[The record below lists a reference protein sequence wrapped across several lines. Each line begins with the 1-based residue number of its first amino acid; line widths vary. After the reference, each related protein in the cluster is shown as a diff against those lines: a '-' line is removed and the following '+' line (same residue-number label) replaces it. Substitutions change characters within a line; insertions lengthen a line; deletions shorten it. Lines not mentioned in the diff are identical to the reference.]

1 MFLIFYI
8 LIVVALFVFE
18 MLYFRVADKFNI
30 IDKPNER
37 SSHTRITLRGGGVV
51 FYFGV
56 FLFTVLQ
63 GWLYPAFFLGLSLIS
78 TVSFLDDIR
87 PLSSR
92 FRLPLHFVAIGIMF
106 IDLDLYSLLPWYC
119 WPIALVIAVGIINA
133 FNFMDGI
140 NGITGAYSIVALVS
154 LWYVNQYIVAFAD
167 QTLIYIVFLSVLVFN
182 FFNFRTKASC
192 FAGDVGSVSIAFILV
207 FLLGKLIV
215 VSGDLR
221 YLLFLGVYG
230 IDTILTI
237 VHRIILKENIL
248 KAHRKHAYQLMA
260 NELKIPHLIVSLC
273 YSGLQLILSIL
284 TILVPFYSLLFVVL
298 LVIIYIVFKLKYF
311 SLHKF

>member
-1 MFLIFYI
+1 MHLIFYI
-8 LIVVALFVFE
+8 FIVVALFVFE
-18 MLYFRVADKFNI
+18 ILYFRVADKFNI

-37 SSHTRITLRGGGVV
+37 SSHTHITLRGGGVV

-56 FLFTVLQ
+56 FLFMALQ

-92 FRLPLHFVAIGIMF
+92 IRLPLHFVAMGLMF
-106 IDLDLYSLLPWYC
+106 IDLGLYTLPWYF
-119 WPIALVIAVGIINA
+119 WVIALVIAVGVINA

-140 NGITGAYSIVALVS
+140 NGITGAYSTVALVS
-154 LWYVNQYIVAFAD
+154 LWYVNQYVASFAD
-167 QTLIYIVFLSVLVFN
+167 QNLIYIVFLSVLVFN

-215 VSGDLR
+215 ESGDPR

>member
-1 MFLIFYI
+1 MHLIFYI
-8 LIVVALFVFE
+8 FIVVALFVFE
-18 MLYFRVADKFNI
+18 ILYFRVADKFNI

-37 SSHTRITLRGGGVV
+37 SSHTHITLRGGGVV

-56 FLFTVLQ
+56 ILFMALQ

-92 FRLPLHFVAIGIMF
+92 IRLPLHFVAMGIMF
-106 IDLDLYSLLPWYC
+106 IDLGLYALPWYF
-119 WPIALVIAVGIINA
+119 WVIGLVIAVGVINA

-140 NGITGAYSIVALVS
+140 NGITGAYSTVALVS
-154 LWYVNQYIVAFAD
+154 LWYVNQYVVAFAD
-167 QTLIYIVFLSVLVFN
+167 QNLIYIVFLSVLVFN

-215 VSGDLR
+215 ESGEPR

-284 TILVPFYSLLFVVL
+284 VILVPFYSLLFVVL

>member
-1 MFLIFYI
+1 MHLIFYI

-18 MLYFRVADKFNI
+18 ILYFRVADKFDI

-37 SSHTRITLRGGGVV
+37 SSHTHITLRGGGVV
-51 FYFGV
+51 FYFGI
-56 FLFTVLQ
+56 FLFTILQ

-92 FRLPLHFVAIGIMF
+92 LRLPLHFVAMGIMF
-106 IDLDLYSLLPWYC
+106 IDLGLYALPWYF
-119 WPIALVIAVGIINA
+119 WVIALVIAVGIINA

-140 NGITGAYSIVALVS
+140 NGITGAYSMVALLA
-154 LWYVNQYIVAFAD
+154 LWYVNQYIISFAD
-167 QTLIYIVFLSVLVFN
+167 QSLIYIVFLSVLVFN

-215 VSGDLR
+215 VSGDPR
-221 YLLFLGVYG
+221 YLLFLAVYG
-230 IDTILTI
+230 VDTILTI
-237 VHRIILKENIL
+237 IHRIILKENIL

-284 TILVPFYSLLFVVL
+284 VILVPFYSLIFLVL

>member
-1 MFLIFYI
+1 MHLIFYI

-18 MLYFRVADKFNI
+18 ILYFRVADKFDI

-37 SSHTRITLRGGGVV
+37 SSHTHITLRGGGVV
-51 FYFGV
+51 FYFGI
-56 FLFTVLQ
+56 FLFTILQ

-92 FRLPLHFVAIGIMF
+92 LRLPLHFMAMGIMF
-106 IDLDLYSLLPWYC
+106 IDLGLYALPWYF
-119 WPIALVIAVGIINA
+119 WVIALVIAVGIINA

-140 NGITGAYSIVALVS
+140 NGITGAYSMVALLA
-154 LWYVNQYIVAFAD
+154 LWYVNQYIISFAD
-167 QTLIYIVFLSVLVFN
+167 QSLIYIVFLSVLVFN

-215 VSGDLR
+215 VSGDPR
-221 YLLFLGVYG
+221 YLLFLAVYG
-230 IDTILTI
+230 VDTILTI
-237 VHRIILKENIL
+237 IHRIILKEDIL

-260 NELKIPHLIVSLC
+260 NELKIPHLVVSLC

-284 TILVPFYSLLFVVL
+284 VILVPFYSLLFVIL
-298 LVIIYIVFKLKYF
+298 LAIVYVAFKFRYF
-311 SLHKF
+311 SLHTS

>member
-1 MFLIFYI
+1 MHLIFYI
-8 LIVVALFVFE
+8 FIVVALFVFE
-18 MLYFRVADKFNI
+18 ILYFRVADKFNI

-37 SSHTRITLRGGGVV
+37 SSHTHITLRGGGVV

-56 FLFTVLQ
+56 FLFMALQ

-92 FRLPLHFVAIGIMF
+92 IRLPLHFVAMGLMF
-106 IDLDLYSLLPWYC
+106 IDLGLYTLPWYF
-119 WPIALVIAVGIINA
+119 WVIALVIAVGVINA

-140 NGITGAYSIVALVS
+140 NGITGAYSTVALVS
-154 LWYVNQYIVAFAD
+154 LWYVNQYVAAFAD
-167 QTLIYIVFLSVLVFN
+167 QNLIYIVFLSVLVFN

-215 VSGDLR
+215 ESGDLR

-284 TILVPFYSLLFVVL
+284 VILVPFYSLLFVVL

>member
-1 MFLIFYI
+1 MHLIFYI
-8 LIVVALFVFE
+8 FIVVALFVFE
-18 MLYFRVADKFNI
+18 ILYFRVADKFNI

-37 SSHTRITLRGGGVV
+37 SSHTHITLRGGGVV

-56 FLFTVLQ
+56 ILFMALQ

-92 FRLPLHFVAIGIMF
+92 IRLPLHFVAMGLMF
-106 IDLDLYSLLPWYC
+106 IDLGLYALPWYF
-119 WPIALVIAVGIINA
+119 WVIALIIAVGVINA

-140 NGITGAYSIVALVS
+140 NGITGAYSTVALVS
-154 LWYVNQYIVAFAD
+154 LWYVNQYVVAFAD
-167 QTLIYIVFLSVLVFN
+167 QNLIYIVFLSVLVFN

-215 VSGDLR
+215 ESGEPR

-284 TILVPFYSLLFVVL
+284 VILVPFYSLLFVVL

>member
-1 MFLIFYI
+1 MHLIFYI

-18 MLYFRVADKFNI
+18 ILYFRVADKFDI

-37 SSHTRITLRGGGVV
+37 SSHTHITLRGGGVV
-51 FYFGV
+51 FYFGI
-56 FLFTVLQ
+56 FLFTILQ

-92 FRLPLHFVAIGIMF
+92 LRLPLHFMAMGIMF
-106 IDLDLYSLLPWYC
+106 IDLGLYALPWYF
-119 WPIALVIAVGIINA
+119 WVIALVIAVGIINA

-140 NGITGAYSIVALVS
+140 NGITGAYSMVALLA
-154 LWYVNQYIVAFAD
+154 LWYVNQYIISFAD
-167 QTLIYIVFLSVLVFN
+167 QSLIYIGFLSVLVFN

-215 VSGDLR
+215 VSGDPR
-221 YLLFLGVYG
+221 YLLFLAVYG
-230 IDTILTI
+230 VDTILTI
-237 VHRIILKENIL
+237 IHRIILKEDIL

-260 NELKIPHLIVSLC
+260 NELKIPHLVVSLC
-273 YSGLQLILSIL
+273 YSGLQLILSA
-284 TILVPFYSLLFVVL
+284 LVIFAPFYSLLFVIL
-298 LVIIYIVFKLKYF
+298 LAIVYVAFKFRYF
-311 SLHKF
+311 SLHTS

>member
-1 MFLIFYI
+1 MHLIFYI
-8 LIVVALFVFE
+8 FIVVALFVFE
-18 MLYFRVADKFNI
+18 ILYFRVADKFNI

-37 SSHTRITLRGGGVV
+37 SSHTHITLRGGGVV

-56 FLFTVLQ
+56 FLFMALQ

-92 FRLPLHFVAIGIMF
+92 IRLPLHFVAMGLMF
-106 IDLDLYSLLPWYC
+106 IDLGLYTLPWYF
-119 WPIALVIAVGIINA
+119 WVIALVIAVGVINA

-140 NGITGAYSIVALVS
+140 NGITGAYSTVALVS
-154 LWYVNQYIVAFAD
+154 LWYVNQYVASFAD
-167 QTLIYIVFLSVLVFN
+167 QNLIYIVFLSVLVFN

-215 VSGDLR
+215 ESGDLR

-284 TILVPFYSLLFVVL
+284 VILVPFYSLLFVVL

>member
-1 MFLIFYI
+1 MHLIFYI
-8 LIVVALFVFE
+8 FIVVALFVSE
-18 MLYFRVADKFNI
+18 ILYFRVADKFNI

-37 SSHTRITLRGGGVV
+37 SSHTHITLRGGGVV

-56 FLFTVLQ
+56 FLFMALQ

-92 FRLPLHFVAIGIMF
+92 IRLPLHFVAMGLMF
-106 IDLDLYSLLPWYC
+106 IDLGLYTLPWYF
-119 WPIALVIAVGIINA
+119 WVIALVIAVGVINA

-140 NGITGAYSIVALVS
+140 NGITGAYSTVALVS
-154 LWYVNQYIVAFAD
+154 LWYVNQYVVAFAD
-167 QTLIYIVFLSVLVFN
+167 QNFIYIVFLSVLVFN

-215 VSGDLR
+215 ESGDPR

-284 TILVPFYSLLFVVL
+284 VILVPLYSLLFAVL

>member
-1 MFLIFYI
+1 MHLIFYI
-8 LIVVALFVFE
+8 FIVVALFVFE
-18 MLYFRVADKFNI
+18 ILYFRVADKFNI

-37 SSHTRITLRGGGVV
+37 SSHTHITLRGGGVV

-56 FLFTVLQ
+56 FLFMALQ

-92 FRLPLHFVAIGIMF
+92 IRLPLHFVAMGLMF
-106 IDLDLYSLLPWYC
+106 IDLGLYTLPWYF
-119 WPIALVIAVGIINA
+119 WVIALVIAVGVINA

-140 NGITGAYSIVALVS
+140 NGITGAYSTVALVS
-154 LWYVNQYIVAFAD
+154 LWYVNQYVVAFAD
-167 QTLIYIVFLSVLVFN
+167 QNLIYIVFLSVLVFN

-215 VSGDLR
+215 ESGDPR

-230 IDTILTI
+230 IDTTLTI

-284 TILVPFYSLLFVVL
+284 VILVPFYSLLFVVL

>member
-1 MFLIFYI
+1 MHLIFYI

-18 MLYFRVADKFNI
+18 ILYFRVADKFDI

-37 SSHTRITLRGGGVV
+37 SSHTHITLRGGGVV
-51 FYFGV
+51 FYFGI
-56 FLFTVLQ
+56 FLFTILQ

-92 FRLPLHFVAIGIMF
+92 LRLPLHFMAMGIMF
-106 IDLDLYSLLPWYC
+106 IDLGLYALPWYF
-119 WPIALVIAVGIINA
+119 WVIALVIAVGIINA

-140 NGITGAYSIVALVS
+140 NGITGAYSMVALLA
-154 LWYVNQYIVAFAD
+154 LWYVNQYIISFSD
-167 QTLIYIVFLSVLVFN
+167 QSLIYIVFLSVLVFN

-215 VSGDLR
+215 VSGDPR
-221 YLLFLGVYG
+221 YLLFLAVYG
-230 IDTILTI
+230 VDTILTI
-237 VHRIILKENIL
+237 IHRIILKENIL

-260 NELKIPHLIVSLC
+260 NELKIPHLVVSLC
-273 YSGLQLILSIL
+273 YSGLQLILSA
-284 TILVPFYSLLFVVL
+284 LVIFASFYSLLFVIL
-298 LVIIYIVFKLKYF
+298 LAIVYVAFKFRYF
-311 SLHKF
+311 SLHTS

>member
-1 MFLIFYI
+1 MHLIFYI

-18 MLYFRVADKFNI
+18 ILYFRVADKFDI

-37 SSHTRITLRGGGVV
+37 SSHTHITLRGGGVV
-51 FYFGV
+51 FYFGI
-56 FLFTVLQ
+56 FLFTILQ

-92 FRLPLHFVAIGIMF
+92 LRLPLHFMAMGIMF
-106 IDLDLYSLLPWYC
+106 IDLGLYALPWYF
-119 WPIALVIAVGIINA
+119 WVIALVIAVGIINA

-140 NGITGAYSIVALVS
+140 NGITGAYSMVALLA
-154 LWYVNQYIVAFAD
+154 LWYVNQYIISFAD
-167 QTLIYIVFLSVLVFN
+167 QSLIYIVFLSVLVFN

-215 VSGDLR
+215 VSGDPR
-221 YLLFLGVYG
+221 YLLFLAVYG
-230 IDTILTI
+230 VDTILTI
-237 VHRIILKENIL
+237 IHRIILKEDIL

-260 NELKIPHLIVSLC
+260 NVKNSTFSC
-273 YSGLQLILSIL
+273 
-284 TILVPFYSLLFVVL
+284 ILVLFRATAYSISVGYFCTLL
-298 LVIIYIVFKLKYF
+298 
-311 SLHKF
+311 

>member
-1 MFLIFYI
+1 MHLIFYI
-8 LIVVALFVFE
+8 FIVVALFVFE
-18 MLYFRVADKFNI
+18 ILYFRVADKFNI

-37 SSHTRITLRGGGVV
+37 SSHTHITLRGGGVV
-51 FYFGV
+51 FYFGI
-56 FLFTVLQ
+56 FLFMALQ

-92 FRLPLHFVAIGIMF
+92 IRLPLHFVAMGLMF
-106 IDLDLYSLLPWYC
+106 IDLGLYALPWYFLV
-119 WPIALVIAVGIINA
+119 IALVIAVGVINA

-140 NGITGAYSIVALVS
+140 NGITGAYSTVALVS
-154 LWYVNQYIVAFAD
+154 LWYVNQYVVAFAD
-167 QTLIYIVFLSVLVFN
+167 QNLIYIVFLSVLVFN

-215 VSGDLR
+215 ETGDPR

-284 TILVPFYSLLFVVL
+284 VILVPLYSLLFVVL

>member
-1 MFLIFYI
+1 MHLIFYI
-8 LIVVALFVFE
+8 FIVVALFVFE
-18 MLYFRVADKFNI
+18 ILYFRVADKFNI

-37 SSHTRITLRGGGVV
+37 SSHTHITLRGGGVV
-51 FYFGV
+51 FYFGI
-56 FLFTVLQ
+56 FLFMALQ

-92 FRLPLHFVAIGIMF
+92 IRLPLHFVAMGLMF
-106 IDLDLYSLLPWYC
+106 IDLGLYALPWYF
-119 WPIALVIAVGIINA
+119 WVIALVIAVGVINA

-140 NGITGAYSIVALVS
+140 NGITGAYSTVALVS
-154 LWYVNQYIVAFAD
+154 LWYVNQYVVAFAD
-167 QTLIYIVFLSVLVFN
+167 QNLIYIVFLSVLVFN

-215 VSGDLR
+215 ETGDPR

-284 TILVPFYSLLFVVL
+284 VILVPFYSLLFVVL

>member
-1 MFLIFYI
+1 MHLIFYI
-8 LIVVALFVFE
+8 FIVVALFVFE
-18 MLYFRVADKFNI
+18 ILYFRVADKFNI

-37 SSHTRITLRGGGVV
+37 SSHTHITLRGGGVV

-56 FLFTVLQ
+56 ILFMALQ

-92 FRLPLHFVAIGIMF
+92 IRLPLHFVAMGLMF
-106 IDLDLYSLLPWYC
+106 IDLGLYTLPWYF
-119 WPIALVIAVGIINA
+119 WVIALVIAVGVINA

-140 NGITGAYSIVALVS
+140 NGITGAYSTVALVS
-154 LWYVNQYIVAFAD
+154 LWYVNQYVVAFAD
-167 QTLIYIVFLSVLVFN
+167 QNLIYIVFLSVLVFN

-215 VSGDLR
+215 ESGDPR

-284 TILVPFYSLLFVVL
+284 VILVPFYSLLFVVL

>member
-1 MFLIFYI
+1 
-8 LIVVALFVFE
+8 
-18 MLYFRVADKFNI
+18 VADKFDI

-37 SSHTRITLRGGGVV
+37 SSHTHITLRGGGVV
-51 FYFGV
+51 FYFGI
-56 FLFTVLQ
+56 FLFTILQ

-92 FRLPLHFVAIGIMF
+92 LRLPLHFMAMGIMF
-106 IDLDLYSLLPWYC
+106 IDLGLYALPWYF
-119 WPIALVIAVGIINA
+119 WVIALVIAVGIINA

-140 NGITGAYSIVALVS
+140 NGITGAYSMVALLA
-154 LWYVNQYIVAFAD
+154 LWYVNQYIISFAD
-167 QTLIYIVFLSVLVFN
+167 QSLIYIVFLSVLVFN

-215 VSGDLR
+215 VSGDPR
-221 YLLFLGVYG
+221 YLLFLAVYG
-230 IDTILTI
+230 VDTILTI
-237 VHRIILKENIL
+237 IHRIILKEDIL

-260 NELKIPHLIVSLC
+260 NELKIPHLVVSLC

-284 TILVPFYSLLFVVL
+284 VILVPFYSLLFVVL

>member
-1 MFLIFYI
+1 MHLIFYI

-18 MLYFRVADKFNI
+18 ILYFRVADKFDI

-37 SSHTRITLRGGGVV
+37 SSHTHITLRGGGVV
-51 FYFGV
+51 FYFGI
-56 FLFTVLQ
+56 FLFTILQ

-92 FRLPLHFVAIGIMF
+92 LRLPLHFMAMGIMF
-106 IDLDLYSLLPWYC
+106 IDLGLYALPWYF
-119 WPIALVIAVGIINA
+119 WVIALVIAVGIINA

-140 NGITGAYSIVALVS
+140 NGITGAYSMVALLA
-154 LWYVNQYIVAFAD
+154 LWYVNQYIISFAD
-167 QTLIYIVFLSVLVFN
+167 QSLIYIVFLSVLVFN

-215 VSGDLR
+215 VSGDPR
-221 YLLFLGVYG
+221 YLLFLAVYG
-230 IDTILTI
+230 VDTILTI
-237 VHRIILKENIL
+237 IHRIILKEDIL

-260 NELKIPHLIVSLC
+260 NELKIPHLVVSLC
-273 YSGLQLILSIL
+273 YSGLQLILSA
-284 TILVPFYSLLFVVL
+284 LVIFAPFYSLLFVIL

>member
-1 MFLIFYI
+1 MHLIFYI

-18 MLYFRVADKFNI
+18 ILYFRVADKFDI

-37 SSHTRITLRGGGVV
+37 SSHTHITLRGGGVV
-51 FYFGV
+51 FYFGI
-56 FLFTVLQ
+56 FLFTILQ

-92 FRLPLHFVAIGIMF
+92 LRLPLHFVAMGIMF
-106 IDLDLYSLLPWYC
+106 IDLGLYALPWYF
-119 WPIALVIAVGIINA
+119 WVIALVIAVGIINA

-140 NGITGAYSIVALVS
+140 NGITGAYSMVALLA
-154 LWYVNQYIVAFAD
+154 LWYVNQYIISFAD
-167 QTLIYIVFLSVLVFN
+167 QSLIYIVFLSVLVFN

-215 VSGDLR
+215 VSGDPR
-221 YLLFLGVYG
+221 YLLFLAVYG
-230 IDTILTI
+230 VDTILTI
-237 VHRIILKENIL
+237 IHRIILKEDIL

-260 NELKIPHLIVSLC
+260 NELKIPHLVVSLC
-273 YSGLQLILSIL
+273 YSGLQLILSA
-284 TILVPFYSLLFVVL
+284 LVIFAPFYSLLFVVL

>member
-1 MFLIFYI
+1 MHLIFYI
-8 LIVVALFVFE
+8 FIVVALFVFE
-18 MLYFRVADKFNI
+18 ILYFRVADKFNI

-37 SSHTRITLRGGGVV
+37 SSHTHITLRGGGVV

-56 FLFTVLQ
+56 FLFMALQ

-87 PLSSR
+87 PLSSLI
-92 FRLPLHFVAIGIMF
+92 RLPLHFVAMGLMF
-106 IDLDLYSLLPWYC
+106 IDLGLYTLPWYF
-119 WPIALVIAVGIINA
+119 WVIALVIAVGVINA

-140 NGITGAYSIVALVS
+140 NGITGAYSTVALVS
-154 LWYVNQYIVAFAD
+154 LWYVNQYVAAFAD
-167 QTLIYIVFLSVLVFN
+167 QNLIYIVFLSVLVFN

-215 VSGDLR
+215 ESGDLR

-284 TILVPFYSLLFVVL
+284 VILVPFYSLLFVVL

>member
-1 MFLIFYI
+1 MHLIFYI
-8 LIVVALFVFE
+8 FIVVALFVFE
-18 MLYFRVADKFNI
+18 ILYFRVADKFNI

-37 SSHTRITLRGGGVV
+37 SSHTHITLRGGGVV
-51 FYFGV
+51 FYFGI
-56 FLFTVLQ
+56 FLFMALQ

-92 FRLPLHFVAIGIMF
+92 IRLPLHFVAMGLMF
-106 IDLDLYSLLPWYC
+106 IDLGLYTLPWYF
-119 WPIALVIAVGIINA
+119 WVIALVIAVGVINA

-140 NGITGAYSIVALVS
+140 NGITGAYSTVALVS
-154 LWYVNQYIVAFAD
+154 LWYVNQYVVAFAD
-167 QTLIYIVFLSVLVFN
+167 QNLIYIVFLSVLVFN

-215 VSGDLR
+215 ESGDPR

-284 TILVPFYSLLFVVL
+284 VILVPLYSLLFVVL

>member
-1 MFLIFYI
+1 MHLIFYI

-18 MLYFRVADKFNI
+18 ILYFRVADKFDI

-37 SSHTRITLRGGGVV
+37 SSHTHITLRGGGVV
-51 FYFGV
+51 FYFGI
-56 FLFTVLQ
+56 FLFTILQ

-92 FRLPLHFVAIGIMF
+92 LRLPLHFVAMGIMF
-106 IDLDLYSLLPWYC
+106 IDLGLYALPWYF
-119 WPIALVIAVGIINA
+119 WVIALVIAVGIINA

-140 NGITGAYSIVALVS
+140 NGITGAYSMVALLA
-154 LWYVNQYIVAFAD
+154 LWYVNQYIISFAD
-167 QTLIYIVFLSVLVFN
+167 QSLIYIVFLSVLVFN

-215 VSGDLR
+215 VSGDPR

-284 TILVPFYSLLFVVL
+284 VILVPFYSLLFVVL

>member
-1 MFLIFYI
+1 MHLIFYI
-8 LIVVALFVFE
+8 FIVVALFVFE
-18 MLYFRVADKFNI
+18 ILYFRVADKFNI

-37 SSHTRITLRGGGVV
+37 SSHTHITLRGGGVV

-56 FLFTVLQ
+56 ILFMALQ

-92 FRLPLHFVAIGIMF
+92 IRLPLHFVAMGLMF
-106 IDLDLYSLLPWYC
+106 INLGLYALPWYF
-119 WPIALVIAVGIINA
+119 WVIALIIAVGVINA

-140 NGITGAYSIVALVS
+140 NGITGAYSTVALVS
-154 LWYVNQYIVAFAD
+154 LWYVNQYVVAFAD
-167 QTLIYIVFLSVLVFN
+167 QNLIYIVFLSVLVFN

-215 VSGDLR
+215 ESGDLR

-284 TILVPFYSLLFVVL
+284 VILVPFYSLLFVVL

>member
-1 MFLIFYI
+1 MHLIFYI
-8 LIVVALFVFE
+8 FIVVALFVFE
-18 MLYFRVADKFNI
+18 ILYFRVADKFNI

-37 SSHTRITLRGGGVV
+37 SSHTHITLRGGGVV

-56 FLFTVLQ
+56 FLFMALQ

-92 FRLPLHFVAIGIMF
+92 IRLPLHFVAMGLMF
-106 IDLDLYSLLPWYC
+106 IDFGLYTLPWYF
-119 WPIALVIAVGIINA
+119 WVIALVIAVGVINA

-140 NGITGAYSIVALVS
+140 NGITGAYSTVALVS
-154 LWYVNQYIVAFAD
+154 LWCVNQYVVAFAD
-167 QTLIYIVFLSVLVFN
+167 QNLIYIVFLSVLVFN

-215 VSGDLR
+215 ESGDPR

-230 IDTILTI
+230 IDTTLTI

-284 TILVPFYSLLFVVL
+284 VILVPFYSLLFVVL

>member
-1 MFLIFYI
+1 MHLIFYI

-18 MLYFRVADKFNI
+18 ILYFRLADKFNI

-37 SSHTRITLRGGGVV
+37 SSHTHITLRGGGVV

-56 FLFTVLQ
+56 FLFMALQ

-92 FRLPLHFVAIGIMF
+92 IRLPLHFVAMGLMF
-106 IDLDLYSLLPWYC
+106 IDLGLYALPWYF
-119 WPIALVIAVGIINA
+119 WVIALVIAVGVINA

-140 NGITGAYSIVALVS
+140 NGITGAYSTVALVS
-154 LWYVNQYIVAFAD
+154 LWYVNQYVVAFAD
-167 QTLIYIVFLSVLVFN
+167 QNLIYIVFLSVLVFN

-215 VSGDLR
+215 ESGDPR

-248 KAHRKHAYQLMA
+248 KAHRKHAYQLMV

-284 TILVPFYSLLFVVL
+284 VILVPFYSLLFVVL

>member
-1 MFLIFYI
+1 MHLIFYI
-8 LIVVALFVFE
+8 FIVVALFVFE
-18 MLYFRVADKFNI
+18 ILYFRVADKFNI

-37 SSHTRITLRGGGVV
+37 SSHTHITLRGGGVV

-56 FLFTVLQ
+56 FLFMVLQ

-92 FRLPLHFVAIGIMF
+92 IRLPLHFVAMGLMF
-106 IDLDLYSLLPWYC
+106 IDLGLYALPWYF
-119 WPIALVIAVGIINA
+119 WVIALVIAVGVINA

-140 NGITGAYSIVALVS
+140 NGITGAYSTVALVS
-154 LWYVNQYIVAFAD
+154 LWYVNQYVVAFAD
-167 QTLIYIVFLSVLVFN
+167 QNLIYIVFLSVLVFN

-215 VSGDLR
+215 ESGDPR

-284 TILVPFYSLLFVVL
+284 VILVPLYSLLFAVL

>member
-1 MFLIFYI
+1 MHLIFYI

-18 MLYFRVADKFNI
+18 ILYFRVADKFDI

-37 SSHTRITLRGGGVV
+37 SSHTNITLRGGGVV
-51 FYFGV
+51 FYFGI
-56 FLFTVLQ
+56 FLFTILQ

-78 TVSFLDDIR
+78 TVSFLDYIS
-87 PLSSR
+87 PLSSWL
-92 FRLPLHFVAIGIMF
+92 RLPLHFVAMGIMF
-106 IDLDLYSLLPWYC
+106 IDLVLYALPWYF
-119 WPIALVIAVGIINA
+119 WVIALVIAVGIINA

-140 NGITGAYSIVALVS
+140 NGITGAYSMVALLA
-154 LWYVNQYIVAFAD
+154 LWYVNQYIISFAD
-167 QTLIYIVFLSVLVFN
+167 QSLIYIVFLSVLVFN

-215 VSGDLR
+215 VSGDPR
-221 YLLFLGVYG
+221 YLLFLAVYG
-230 IDTILTI
+230 VDTILTI
-237 VHRIILKENIL
+237 IHRIILKENIL

-284 TILVPFYSLLFVVL
+284 VILVPFYSLLFVVL

>member
-1 MFLIFYI
+1 MHLIFYI

-18 MLYFRVADKFNI
+18 ILYFRVADKFDI

-37 SSHTRITLRGGGVV
+37 SSHTHITLRGGGVV
-51 FYFGV
+51 FYFGI
-56 FLFTVLQ
+56 FLFTILQ

-92 FRLPLHFVAIGIMF
+92 LRLPLHFMAMGIMF
-106 IDLDLYSLLPWYC
+106 IDLGLYALPWYF
-119 WPIALVIAVGIINA
+119 WVIALVIAVGIINA

-140 NGITGAYSIVALVS
+140 NGITGAYSMVALLA
-154 LWYVNQYIVAFAD
+154 LWYVNQYIISFAD
-167 QTLIYIVFLSVLVFN
+167 QSLIYIVFLSVLVFN

-215 VSGDLR
+215 ETGEPR

-284 TILVPFYSLLFVVL
+284 VILVPFYSLLFVVL